1 MNGFVNF
8 LLNILLGWTQSAANW
23 FVSLFSD
30 TSGHGALSFILQNW
44 KIIAIVLIAAGA
56 VIDFVIWMLRWR
68 PYKVWASKL
77 RRIFHRKE
85 LSGDTPVA
93 GIAFAG
99 ASPRGTV
106 SSETRVGT
114 RIPDV
119 NYDGGQETRRL
130 SGRYSGPARQETN
143 VYAEASPFPPADYTA
158 YMPPPDWKRGAPA
171 LPQEQ
176 YAYSGGETR
185 AYQTPAEEGG
195 EENGTRRYAAGRLR
209 REKAYNRGD
218 IQNGVSP
225 APYGNET
232 LGGYAEN
239 TAADDGASDSGYGD
253 TALYA
258 QPTQYIQPEQY
269 GQPTQYIQ
277 PEQYGQPTQY
287 IQPEQYEQTAQ
298 YAPSAA
304 QSRQDEFAP
313 QDYDYQQPYS
323 DTPVDDG
330 FTNAPVG
337 SFGIG
342 VNQPVDDGYGYNAVQ
357 PVDDGYGYNAVQ
369 PADDGYGYN
378 AVQPVDDGYGY
389 NAVQPVDD
397 GYGYNAVQPVDD
409 GYGYA
414 PNQPSGG
421 YVYRGRVS
429 GDGAQVPLVS
439 GPRRAGRRQSAK
451 RKGEGWGKRII
462 ERLMMDEAE
471 MPGLD
476 TLPPP
481 VDRESAFRAPVYPS
495 ERQDDDDNRQ

>member
-258 QPTQYIQPEQY
+258 QPTQYIK
-269 GQPTQYIQ
+269 

-369 PADDGYGYN
+369 PADDGYGY
-378 AVQPVDDGYGY
+378 
-389 NAVQPVDD
+389 
-397 GYGYNAVQPVDD
+397 
-409 GYGYA
+409 A